1 MFRTRLTAKVLIVIA
16 LTLSV
21 GFACLGILS
30 LYLSY
35 NAMLD
40 LQRNSARQAA
50 ATIIHDLIEL
60 KMKGDFNVFNKY
72 VDEAVQRGGAL
83 KIQLFNADG
92 KQYGG
97 SETSD
102 LMKQAVAAGASKEQ
116 NITVNGTSALVLATP
131 LANEARCNACH
142 AAGPKH
148 LGGLQLVTSQI
159 GRASCRERV

>member
-40 LQRNSARQAA
+40 LQRSSARQAA

-83 KIQLFNADG
+83 
-92 KQYGG
+92 
-97 SETSD
+97 
-102 LMKQAVAAGASKEQ
+102 
-116 NITVNGTSALVLATP
+116 
-131 LANEARCNACH
+131 
-142 AAGPKH
+142 
-148 LGGLQLVTSQI
+148 
-159 GRASCRERV
+159 